1 MAGQI
6 VRVLI
11 GCSESNEIF
20 TQDCVSIEDEL
31 WLVANWLQS
40 PDGKWLAPNG
50 AIRVDSLGVQEN
62 PGGHGGA
69 EFLLQSP
76 VSKAVMSGDLH
87 AAEAEGLPVLSG
99 AVDRLAVQRGA
110 LN

>member
-11 GCSESNEIF
+11 GSSESSELF
-20 TQDCVSIEDEL
+20 TQDCVSLDGEL

-40 PDGKWLAPNG
+40 PDGKWLAPDG
-50 AIRVDSLGVQEN
+50 AIRLDSLGVQESKE
-62 PGGHGGA
+62 GHGGA
-69 EFLLQSP
+69 EFLLNTPIPKS
-76 VSKAVMSGDLH
+76 VMSGDLQ
-87 AAEAEGLPVLSG
+87 AAEAAGLEVLRG
-99 AVDRLAVQRGA
+99 PVDRLAIQQSA